1 MLLLLL
7 LYVFHLVVIDL
18 NNDFIKTISNE
29 KSDNIAKLAKRNK
42 ASQFVG
48 KHESPSSKRNKACQ
62 SLMKASDL
70 VSDLHARS

>member
-1 MLLLLL
+1 MDNVRELEE
-7 LYVFHLVVIDL
+7 VA
-18 NNDFIKTISNE
+18 
-29 KSDNIAKLAKRNK
+29 KSNK

-62 SLMKASDL
+62 SLMKASAL